1 MKQFLTASTMG
12 LCGALATL
20 IAFSFQLPSWV
31 LFMAWVSYY
40 LFGKSFRSALY
51 TIIPITSGIIMGI
64 MIKLLGGGLNQY
76 LGILGFPLAVFI
88 LITSLTYMSK
98 IKGLHNIPAW
108 FMGLIIFFG
117 VHPNIEIKPI
127 MLIFISITLGFIF
140 AFLNDTITIFIKK
153 NKV

>member
-1 MKQFLTASTMG
+1 MG
-12 LCGALATL
+12 FCGALAIL
-20 IAFSFQLPSWV
+20 ISFSLQLPSWV

-40 LFGKSFRSALY
+40 LFGKSLKSVLY

-64 MIKLLGGGLNQY
+64 MIKLLGGGLSLY

-88 LITSLTYMSK
+88 FITSLTYLSK

-108 FMGLIIFFG
+108 FIGLIIFFG

-127 MLIFISITLGFIF
+127 MLIFSSITLGFIF
-140 AFLNDTITIFIKK
+140 AFLNDTMTTLIQKK
-153 NKV
+153 